1 MPVPDAPMTPTGPR
15 LTTLAK
21 QSGMPLMMAVPQSGP
36 ITNKPLRRPSA
47 LRAISSSSET
57 LSENSM
63 TCRPLSSAWRAS
75 RAA

>member
-1 MPVPDAPMTPTGPR
+1 MTPTGPR

-36 ITNKPLRRPSA
+36 ITSRPLLRPS
-47 LRAISSSSET
+47 RFSAISSSSGT

-63 TCRPLSSAWRAS
+63 TCRPLVSALRAS